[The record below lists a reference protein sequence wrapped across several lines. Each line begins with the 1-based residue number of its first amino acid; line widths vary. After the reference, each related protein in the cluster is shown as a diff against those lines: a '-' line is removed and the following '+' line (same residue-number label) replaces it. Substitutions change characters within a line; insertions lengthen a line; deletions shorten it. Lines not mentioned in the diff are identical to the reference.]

1 MLEVEGAQDLGD
13 EEKLAYRER
22 LAAEIVA
29 LLPDDR
35 GDAQAVLELADTML
49 WIVAQPPARPARL
62 PGVQTA

>member
-1 MLEVEGAQDLGD
+1 MLEAEDAQDLGD

-49 WIVAQPPARPARL
+49 WIVPQPPARPARL